1 MNDSESNLRELVR
14 AILASPKYGNVSEDF
29 IANIGSRELAKR
41 RSLKEAVKATK
52 NKLHQVGGAYLDGR
66 ANYALWIDELKESSR
81 SSDREDLLRVCSR
94 IMKYH
99 SSTRERLRVLE
110 EFYTTTLADLPP
122 IRTIL
127 DIACGF
133 NPLSI
138 PWMPLAEDAR
148 YYAYDIYRDMTS
160 FLSEFIGIVG
170 VRGGA
175 EVCDVIESP
184 PARRADLALVLKIV
198 PCLEQVDK
206 SAGLKLLD
214 VLNADRLLVS
224 FPVYSLCGR
233 GKGMAINYEDSFHNL
248 VAEKNWE
255 IRQFEFDTEL
265 AFLVTKWPA
274 H

>member
-1 MNDSESNLRELVR
+1 
-14 AILASPKYGNVSEDF
+14 
-29 IANIGSRELAKR
+29 
-41 RSLKEAVKATK
+41 
-52 NKLHQVGGAYLDGR
+52 
-66 ANYALWIDELKESSR
+66 
-81 SSDREDLLRVCSR
+81 
-94 IMKYH
+94 MKYH

-110 EFYTTTLADLPP
+110 GFYTTTLADLPP

-160 FLSEFIGIVG
+160 FLSELIGIVG

-184 PARRADLALVLKIV
+184 PARRADLALVLKTI

-206 SAGLKLLD
+206 SAGLRLLD
-214 VLNADRLLVS
+214 SVNAHHLLVS
-224 FPVYSLCGR
+224 FPIHSLGGR
-233 GKGMAINYEDSFHNL
+233 GKGMAINYEARFRDL
-248 VAEKNWE
+248 VAERRWE
-255 IRQFEFDTEL
+255 TRRFEFATEL
-265 AFLVTKWPA
+265 VFLVTK
-274 H
+274 